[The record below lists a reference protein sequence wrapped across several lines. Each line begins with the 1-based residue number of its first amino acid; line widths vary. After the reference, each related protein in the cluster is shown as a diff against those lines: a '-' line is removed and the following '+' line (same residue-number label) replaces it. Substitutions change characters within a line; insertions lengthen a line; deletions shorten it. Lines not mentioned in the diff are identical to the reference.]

1 MTILDNICEN
11 KKKEIQFDKNKYS
24 INTLEK
30 ITKIEENRGFNN
42 LLIKKNGMR
51 KNNII
56 GEIKNTKILT

>member
-1 MTILDNICEN
+1 MSILDQICEN

-42 LLIKKNGMR
+42 LLIKNNKKQKN
-51 KNNII
+51 
-56 GEIKNTKILT
+56 